1 MPNAKQ
7 PRADFK
13 EVKHRL
19 EAKLLPLDY
28 VDGSGRSGSDR
39 FNIML
44 ARPITKTESAHIRD
58 VMQNEGAGDD
68 YALVDTGGP
77 FTKQF

>member
-1 MPNAKQ
+1 LSKAKR
-7 PRADFK
+7 PRGDF
-13 EVKHRL
+13 EAVKRRL

-28 VDGSGRSGSDR
+28 VNGIGRAGSNR
-39 FNIML
+39 FSVL
-44 ARPITKTESAHIRD
+44 LVRPITKTESAHIRG

-77 FTKQF
+77 FTTR

>member
-1 MPNAKQ
+1 LPKVKQ
-7 PRADFK
+7 PRGDF
-13 EVKHRL
+13 EAVKRRL

-28 VDGSGRSGSDR
+28 VNGIGRAASDR
-39 FNIML
+39 FSVML
-44 ARPITKTESAHIRD
+44 VRPISKTESAHIRD

-77 FTKQF
+77 FTTR